1 MVDGILGGLGNF
13 AGGVGDFFTGGG
25 VYADPKNIN
34 QRYGVPEADVRQAGL
49 GALGN
54 VGALLLAAGQ
64 SPDRGQR
71 AQFLG
76 QLGGA
81 VSGMNTDIF
90 KSSQARLMT
99 AQQQQAM
106 REIEETNAL
115 GAEIQ
120 RLGPEGFKAQYRIDP
135 RGIGLKDL
143 RQALTQ
149 MRVSEATMTP
159 ADRAKAAARERAS
172 SYLVPTQAQ
181 PTAGPAPQE
190 VAGQPP
196 AQGVDVSVELARTIA
211 SDPTILA
218 GDPALARQ
226 YAEIAEK
233 LQSPGAKQT
242 EILRAKSDFEKLQGL
257 PRVES
262 AFANRE
268 VKTNL
273 VRNTI
278 KEAIPEVGVTTAGL
292 GGSVMG
298 RVSGTAAVDLQK
310 KIDTIKANIG
320 FDELQNMRD
329 SSPTGG
335 ALGQVAVQELNFLQ
349 ATLGSLDREQSPAEL
364 RKRLE
369 QIDGVLKRYQE
380 SRREAFKKDYG
391 RYPTPAEQPEA
402 APPTGVSGV
411 DKQALDWANSNPND
425 PRSAA
430 IKQRLGVR

>member
-1 MVDGILGGLGNF
+1 MAEGFLGGLSDF

-25 VYADPKNIN
+25 VYGDPKNIN

-81 VSGMNTDIF
+81 VSGMNTDIY
-90 KSSQARLMT
+90 KSSQARLMN

-106 REIEETNAL
+106 REVEETNAL

-120 RLGPEGFKAQYRIDP
+120 RLGPEGFKAQYKIDP

-143 RQALTQ
+143 REALTKI
-149 MRVSEATMTP
+149 RVSEATMTP
-159 ADRAKAAARERAS
+159 ADRAKAAARTQAS
-172 SYLVPTQAQ
+172 TYLAPTQA
-181 PTAGPAPQE
+181 PSTVPVAGTQQE
-190 VAGQPP
+190 VAGQ
-196 AQGVDVSVELARTIA
+196 AQAQVGGTPVELARRIA

-218 GDPALARQ
+218 GDPALAKQ

-233 LQSPGAKQT
+233 LETPGSKETAVLKA
-242 EILRAKSDFEKLQGL
+242 RADFEKLQAL

-268 VKTNL
+268 LKTDL
-273 VRNTI
+273 VRSTI
-278 KEAIPEVGVTTAGL
+278 KDAIPEVGYTTAGAGGALL
-292 GGSVMG
+292 GAVP
-298 RVSGTAAVDLQK
+298 GTSATDLQK

-320 FDELQNMRD
+320 FDELQSMRD
-329 SSPTGG
+329 ASKTGG
-335 ALGQVAVQELNFLQ
+335 ALGQVAVQELNYLQ
-349 ATLGSLDREQSPAEL
+349 STLGSLDRAQSPAEL
-364 RKRLE
+364 KKRLQ
-369 QIDGVLKRYQE
+369 QIDGVLDRYQK

-391 RYPTPAEQPEA
+391 RYPTPAEEA
-402 APPTGVSGV
+402 PAPSAPASGQGKVRKWNPATGRIE
-411 DKQALDWANSNPND
+411 D
-425 PRSAA
+425 
-430 IKQRLGVR
+430 

>member
-1 MVDGILGGLGNF
+1 MVDGFLGGLSNF

-25 VYADPKNIN
+25 VYSDPKNIN

-81 VSGMNTDIF
+81 VSGMNTDIY
-90 KSSQARLMT
+90 KSSQARLMN

-106 REIEETNAL
+106 REVEETNAL

-120 RLGPEGFKAQYRIDP
+120 RLGPDGFKAQYKIDP

-143 RQALTQ
+143 REALTKI
-149 MRVSEATMTP
+149 RITEATMSP
-159 ADRAKAAARERAS
+159 ADRAKAAARAQAS
-172 SYLVPTQAQ
+172 SYITPSAAAPGVAPTQATAQPAVPEQPQ
-181 PTAGPAPQE
+181 PTGAM
-190 VAGQPP
+190 
-196 AQGVDVSVELARTIA
+196 SVELARRIA

-218 GDPALARQ
+218 GDPALAKQ

-233 LQSPGAKQT
+233 LETPGAKKT
-242 EILRAKSDFEKLQGL
+242 AELRATAEFEKQQAL

-268 VKTNL
+268 LKTDL

-278 KEAIPEVGVTTAGL
+278 KEAIPEVGITTAGL

-320 FDELQNMRD
+320 FDELQSMRD
-329 SSPTGG
+329 ASKTGG
-335 ALGQVAVQELNFLQ
+335 ALGQVAVQELNYLQ
-349 ATLGSLDREQSPAEL
+349 STLGSLDREQSPAEL
-364 RKRLE
+364 KKRLQ
-369 QIDGVLKRYQE
+369 QIDTVLERYQK

-391 RYPTPAEQPEA
+391 RYPTPAEEA
-402 APPTGVSGV
+402 PAPSAPASGQGKVRKWNPATGRIE
-411 DKQALDWANSNPND
+411 D
-425 PRSAA
+425 
-430 IKQRLGVR
+430 